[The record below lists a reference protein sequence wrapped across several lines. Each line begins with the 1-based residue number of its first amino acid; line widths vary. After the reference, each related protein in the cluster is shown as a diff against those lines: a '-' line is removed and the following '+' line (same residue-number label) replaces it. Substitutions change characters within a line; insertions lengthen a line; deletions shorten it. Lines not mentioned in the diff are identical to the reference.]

1 MKPPPIDQE
10 TVRDMLRTATPDR
23 VLRFIGQRH
32 PADIAP
38 LFRGLD
44 PLETRHL
51 FDILFSARRAAKALK
66 ELPPELLPDILAHI
80 DDEKVGRLI
89 ARADPDDAGPFVA
102 GLPE

>member
-23 VLRFIGQRH
+23 ELRFIGQHH

-38 LFRGLD
+38 LFKGLE
-44 PLETRHL
+44 PLEIRQL

-66 ELPPELLPDILAHI
+66 DLTLRRSAWYPS
-80 DDEKVGRLI
+80 
-89 ARADPDDAGPFVA
+89 
-102 GLPE
+102 